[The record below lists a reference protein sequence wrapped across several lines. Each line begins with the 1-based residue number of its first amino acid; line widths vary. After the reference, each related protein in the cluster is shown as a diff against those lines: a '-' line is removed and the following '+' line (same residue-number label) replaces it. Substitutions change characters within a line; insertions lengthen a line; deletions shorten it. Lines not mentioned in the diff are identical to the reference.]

1 MSQSVGPDRSV
12 RPAQSG
18 DARAIARLQREAW
31 RSLMGQDALDAQ
43 GITEEVLAAQWEA
56 TLASPRPGGTAQW
69 EATLASPR
77 PGGTALLVALHG
89 NTIVGFA
96 LAGPDEAG
104 APSAPDAE
112 PGEAAVAATQVYELT
127 VDKNFRR
134 SGHASRLLSAV
145 ADLTSGQLR
154 VWVGVDDEERQ
165 RFYTS
170 AGFAP
175 SGAVRVLGDGPTQHM
190 WWAERD

>member
-1 MSQSVGPDRSV
+1 MGPDRSV

-18 DARAIARLQREAW
+18 DARAIARLQCEAW
-31 RSLMGQDALDAQ
+31 CSLMGSDALDAQ
-43 GITEEVLAAQWEA
+43 GITEEMLAAQWEA
-56 TLASPRPGGTAQW
+56 TLG
-69 EATLASPR
+69 SPR

-96 LAGPDEAG
+96 LAGPDEGGG
-104 APSAPDAE
+104 ASEAFADS
-112 PGEAAVAATQVYELT
+112 GDAAVAATQVYELA
-127 VDKNFRR
+127 VDRNFRR

-145 ADLTSGQLR
+145 ADLTSGRLH

-175 SGAVRVLGDGPTQHM
+175 SGAARVLGDGPAQHM
-190 WWAERD
+190 WWAQRD

>member
-56 TLASPRPGGTAQW
+56 TLASPRPGGTA
-69 EATLASPR
+69 
-77 PGGTALLVALHG
+77 LLVALHG

-104 APSAPDAE
+104 VPTRAS
-112 PGEAAVAATQVYELT
+112 PGLV
-127 VDKNFRR
+127 R
-134 SGHASRLLSAV
+134 SG
-145 ADLTSGQLR
+145 DNDGQCPGQLR
-154 VWVGVDDEERQ
+154 IVV
-165 RFYTS
+165 S
-170 AGFAP
+170 AATEYRSHTRPPTRTAP
-175 SGAVRVLGDGPTQHM
+175 SRMITDQGRATT
-190 WWAERD
+190 

>member
-1 MSQSVGPDRSV
+1 MSQTVGPDRSV

-18 DARAIARLQREAW
+18 DAREIARLQREAW
-31 RSLMGQDALDAQ
+31 NSLMGQNALDAQ
-43 GITEEVLAAQWEA
+43 GITEEALAAQWK
-56 TLASPRPGGTAQW
+56 
-69 EATLASPR
+69 ATLASPR

-104 APSAPDAE
+104 ATSGDAAS
-112 PGEAAVAATQVYELT
+112 PGEAAVVATQVYELT

>member
-1 MSQSVGPDRSV
+1 MSQAVGPDRSV
-12 RPAQSG
+12 RPAQIG
-18 DARAIARLQREAW
+18 DARAIARLQRAAW
-31 RSLMGQDALDAQ
+31 RSLMGQQALDAQ
-43 GITEEVLAAQWEA
+43 GVTEEVLAAQWEA
-56 TLASPRPGGTAQW
+56 TLG
-69 EATLASPR
+69 SPR

-89 NTIVGFA
+89 KTIVGFA

-104 APSAPDAE
+104 TTSGDSVRS
-112 PGEAAVAATQVYELT
+112 GEEAVAATQVYELT
-127 VDKNFRR
+127 VDKSFRR

-175 SGAVRVLGDGPTQHM
+175 SGAVRVMGDGPTQHM

>member
-1 MSQSVGPDRSV
+1 MSQSAGPDRSV

-18 DARAIARLQREAW
+18 DARAIARLQCEAW
-31 RSLMGQDALDAQ
+31 RSLMGQQALDAQ
-43 GITEEVLAAQWEA
+43 GVTEEVLAAQWEA
-56 TLASPRPGGTAQW
+56 TLG
-69 EATLASPR
+69 SPR

-104 APSAPDAE
+104 ATSGDSAL
-112 PGEAAVAATQVYELT
+112 PGGAPVAATQVYELT

-175 SGAVRVLGDGPTQHM
+175 SGAVRVMGDGPTQHL